1 MSNNVLRIL
10 LVDDDEDDYLI
21 TEDHLLEIASRSFQL
36 DWAPDYATAVE
47 AIARQEHDV
56 YLIDY
61 RLGQETGLDLLRWAM
76 ANGYKTPFILLTGQ
90 GDHQID
96 LEAME
101 AGAADFLVKGQID
114 ARLLERSIRY
124 AVERHR
130 AEQARLR
137 LEEELRQSQ
146 KMEAIGHMAG
156 GIAHDF
162 NNILTAVLSFAGL
175 AKRQIGRE
183 HPAYNRLLGIEEAS
197 LRGAELTRQLLTF
210 ARRQVTTPRVFDLN
224 ELILNMDKFLRR
236 LITANI
242 ELVTLPMP
250 ELCQVKAD
258 PAQIEQVLVNLVVN
272 ARDAMPD
279 GGTLTI
285 RTTRKKLN
293 KGFNG
298 IARGNYACLIVSD
311 TGVGMSKDVLGHIFE
326 PFYTTKAPGKGTGL
340 GLATCYGIV
349 KQNNG
354 HISVESKPGQ
364 GTEFQVFLPV
374 ASQQKTVGLPT
385 RQQIETTVPTG
396 DELILL
402 VEDEPAVRQAMSEFL
417 QKQGYKLITAANG
430 EDALQQLN
438 ARQTTPP
445 DLLLTD
451 MVMPQLGGAPLAKI
465 LKEKFPKLKVLFI
478 SGYTDE
484 SIVQPDAIEPYAAY
498 LQKPFTLNKLALE
511 IRQLLERK
519 E

>member
-1 MSNNVLRIL
+1 MVNEALRIL

-21 TEDHLLEIASRSFQL
+21 TEDHLLDIEGQSFHL
-36 DWAPDYATAVE
+36 DWTPDYTTALD
-47 AIARQEHDV
+47 IISRQEHDV
-56 YLIDY
+56 YLIDF
-61 RLGQETGLDLLRWAM
+61 RLGKETGLDLLRWAV
-76 ANGYKTPFILLTGQ
+76 ASGYKTPFILLTGQ
-90 GDHQID
+90 GDHQVD

-114 ARLLERSIRY
+114 AQLLERSIRY
-124 AVERHR
+124 AVERRR
-130 AEQARLR
+130 AEEARQR

-175 AKRQIGRE
+175 AKRQVGE
-183 HPAYNRLLGIEEAS
+183 DHPAYGRLAGIEEAS

-210 ARRQVTTPRVFDLN
+210 ARRQVTVPRVFDLN

-236 LITANI
+236 LITADI
-242 ELVTLPMP
+242 ELVTLPLP
-250 ELCQVKAD
+250 EPARIKAD

-272 ARDAMPD
+272 ARDAMPE

-293 KGFNG
+293 KGFDD
-298 IARGNYACLIVSD
+298 AAYGNYVCLIVSD
-311 TGVGMSKDVLGHIFE
+311 TGVGMVKEVLAHIFE

-349 KQNNG
+349 KQNDG
-354 HISVESKPGQ
+354 HISVESKPGE
-364 GTEFQVFLPV
+364 GAEFQVFLPSVTSEETIKLARPWDETV
-374 ASQQKTVGLPT
+374 APV
-385 RQQIETTVPTG
+385 G

-402 VEDEPAVRQAMSEFL
+402 VEDEPAVRQSLSEFL
-417 QKQGYKLITAANG
+417 LKQGYELVTAVNG

-438 ARQTTPP
+438 SQEDIQP

-465 LKEKFPKLKVLFI
+465 LKEKIPGLKVLFI
-478 SGYTDE
+478 SGYADE
-484 SIVQPDAIEPYAAY
+484 SIVQPDTFAPHTAY
-498 LQKPFTLNKLALE
+498 LQKPFTLDTLAREL
-511 IRQLLERK
+511 RQLLDK

>member
-1 MSNNVLRIL
+1 MANEALRIL

-21 TEDHLLEIASRSFQL
+21 TEDHLLDIAGQPFQL
-36 DWAPDYATAVE
+36 DWTPDYFSALD
-47 AIARQEHDV
+47 IISRQEHDV

-61 RLGQETGLDLLRWAM
+61 RLGQETGLDLLRWAV

-90 GDHQID
+90 GDHQVD
-96 LEAME
+96 LAAME

-114 ARLLERSIRY
+114 AQLLERSIRY

-130 AEQARLR
+130 AEETRQR

-162 NNILTAVLSFAGL
+162 NNILTAVLSFVGL
-175 AKRQIGRE
+175 AKRQVGEE
-183 HPAYNRLLGIEEAS
+183 HPAYGRLDGIEEAS

-210 ARRQVTTPRVFDLN
+210 ARRQVTVPRVFSLN

-236 LITANI
+236 LITADI

-250 ELCQVKAD
+250 ELCQIKAD

-272 ARDAMPD
+272 ARDAMPE

-293 KGFNG
+293 KGFG
-298 IARGNYACLIVSD
+298 DVAQGNYICLIVSD
-311 TGVGMSKDVLGHIFE
+311 TGMGMSKEALSHIFE

-349 KQNNG
+349 KQNGG
-354 HISVESKPGQ
+354 HISVESKPGE
-364 GTEFQVFLPV
+364 GAEFQVFLPAVHSEKTIDLTRPQSEVV
-374 ASQQKTVGLPT
+374 APV
-385 RQQIETTVPTG
+385 G

-402 VEDEPAVRQAMSEFL
+402 VEDEPAVRQSLSEFL
-417 QKQGYKLITAANG
+417 QKQGYKLVTAVNG

-438 ARQTTPP
+438 TRRDTQP

-465 LKEKFPKLKVLFI
+465 LKEKIPDLKALFI
-478 SGYTDE
+478 SGYADE
-484 SIVQPDAIEPYAAY
+484 SIVQPDALDPHTAY
-498 LQKPFTLNKLALE
+498 LQKPFTLDTLAYE
-511 IRQLLERK
+511 IRQLLDK